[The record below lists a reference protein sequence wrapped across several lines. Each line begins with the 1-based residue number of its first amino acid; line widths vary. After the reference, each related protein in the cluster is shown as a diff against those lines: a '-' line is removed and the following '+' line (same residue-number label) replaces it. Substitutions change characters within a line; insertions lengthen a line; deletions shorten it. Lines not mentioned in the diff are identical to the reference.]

1 MTKNEWEQDLEQ
13 RELEKKAYNRGYR
26 AGVNVNAEGAT
37 ETVKRIELLEKALLE
52 FVGYEDEWLQTKS
65 GLLRGKKADLVDQ
78 IVYQRQLMRELYNH
92 LDDDVRLKL
101 RTKVESHI
109 WPVTHSED

>member
-1 MTKNEWEQDLEQ
+1 MTKNQWEQDLEHQ
-13 RELEKKAYNRGYR
+13 ELEKKAFHRGYR
-26 AGVNVNAEGAT
+26 AGAKAEGEAS
-37 ETVKRIELLEKALLE
+37 KRFELLEKALLE

-65 GLLRGKKADLVDQ
+65 GLMRKNKADLVTQ
-78 IVYQRQLMRELYNH
+78 IIYQRQFMRELYNH

>member
-1 MTKNEWEQDLEQ
+1 MTKNQWEQDLEQ
-13 RELEKKAYNRGYR
+13 QELEKKAHNRGYR
-26 AGVNVNAEGAT
+26 AGVKAEGEAS
-37 ETVKRIELLEKALLE
+37 KRVELLENVLLE
-52 FVGYEDEWLQTKS
+52 FVGYEDECLQTKP
-65 GLLRGKKADLVDQ
+65 GLLKRKRADLVDQ
-78 IVYQRQLMRELYNH
+78 IIYQRQLMRELYNH